1 MFFEDSKYLNVPFM
15 KILTTITAIFLLATT
30 RLLAAD
36 IDTLAIKS
44 DLLKAPIYAQMAN
57 GYLKYDTISDEVKRA
72 SYQDKA
78 LKYTYLALHYYSRN
92 NDTLGLRNCF
102 DNLATIYTAQKKY
115 SQAKWFVLQSNFLSR
130 AKKDVPNI
138 ISSLI
143 ALAYVKIDIKD
154 YSLATSDLNEALQLS
169 VANHM
174 PVQESAVQQAYVI
187 LYNNVQNYP
196 KAAIALKRHND
207 LEDSI
212 RRSDE
217 AKLVAKLRAAN
228 ALDRKKKFYTENN
241 NRVYNNLYFKRI
253 VSL

>member
-1 MFFEDSKYLNVPFM
+1 MFFEYSKYINVPFM
-15 KILTTITAIFLLATT
+15 KILATITTILLLGTS

-36 IDTLAIKS
+36 IDTLAIKT

-57 GYLKYDTISDEVKRA
+57 GYLKYDTISDGVKRA

-78 LKYTYLALHYYSRN
+78 LKYTYLALHYYSKN

-102 DNLATIYTAQKKY
+102 DNLATVYTAQKKY
-115 SQAKWFVLQSNFLSR
+115 SQAKWFVLQSNELSR

-143 ALAYVKIDIKD
+143 ALAYIKTDIKD
-154 YSLATSDLNEALQLS
+154 YNLAMRDLNEALQLS

-174 PVQESAVQQAYVI
+174 PVKESAVQQAYFI

-207 LEDSI
+207 IEDSI

-217 AKLVAKLRAAN
+217 AKLVAQIRAAN
-228 ALDRKKKFYTENN
+228 ALERKKKFYTENN